1 MRVLL
6 DCRMADW
13 SGVGR
18 YITGLARA
26 LADVPEVTLVQMVA
40 EGAAPPAPG
49 LEAVEAKAHP
59 FSVRGSREFGRIAR
73 AVAPDIT
80 HASHFPTPRPV
91 SHPLV
96 VTIQDLTPLIVEGV
110 MPSALR
116 RMVYSHSIRR
126 AVDSADRILTPS
138 EHTAADV
145 RRFFPH
151 ARGKITTVLLAADD
165 FTAGRIG
172 AVPDWLA
179 GHRYVLS
186 MGNTKPHKNLDTL
199 LKAFARVDEPGLLLV
214 LAGVD
219 PGDFVRSVL
228 GGDPAAERVR
238 FSGTIDDDTLRG
250 LYAGAAAL
258 AFPSR
263 YEGFGLPP
271 LEAMSFGVPVIT
283 SNAASLPEVVA
294 DAALL
299 VDPDDTA
306 RLAAG
311 LTRILGEPELAARMA
326 AEGRVR
332 ASEMTW
338 AATARGTVAVYRELL
353 GQ

>member
-1 MRVLL
+1 MRVLV
-6 DCRMADW
+6 DCRMAAW

-18 YITGLARA
+18 YTTGLVRA
-26 LADVPEVTLVQMVA
+26 LAVMPGVSLVQMVA
-40 EGAAPPAPG
+40 EGVEPPAAAH
-49 LEAVEAKAHP
+49 EAVEAKAHP
-59 FSVRGSREFGRIAR
+59 FTLRGAREFGRIAR
-73 AVAPDIT
+73 LVAPDVT
-80 HASHFPTPRPV
+80 HAPHFPTPRPAT
-91 SHPLV
+91 HPLV

-116 RMVYSHSIRR
+116 RMVYSRSIRR

-138 EHTAADV
+138 EHSAADV
-145 RRFFPH
+145 LRFFPH

-165 FTAGRIG
+165 FTSGRIG
-172 AVPDWLA
+172 SVPEWLA
-179 GHRYVLS
+179 GKRYILS

-199 LKAFARVDEPGLLLV
+199 LKAFAQLGDSDLLLV

-219 PGDFVRSVL
+219 PDGFARSVL
-228 GGDPAAERVR
+228 GDDPAVGRVR

-250 LYAGAAAL
+250 LYAGATAL

-283 SNAASLPEVVA
+283 SNAASLPEVVG

-299 VDPDDTA
+299 VDPDDVGA
-306 RLAAG
+306 LAAG
-311 LTRILGEPELAARMA
+311 LTRIVGEPGLAERLAD
-326 AEGRVR
+326 EGRAR
-332 ASEMTW
+332 ATELTW
-338 AATARGTVAVYRELL
+338 AATARATVAAYRELL
-353 GQ
+353 AG